1 MFFRLLSMQG
11 GGKVIA
17 NPSAFMESTVMGY
30 LISFVLG
37 VFVATV
43 GVSGVAT
50 ALDKVVQKTQ
60 VYMLENVK

>member
-1 MFFRLLSMQG
+1 
-11 GGKVIA
+11 
-17 NPSAFMESTVMGY
+17 MESIVMGY

-50 ALDKVVQKTQ
+50 ALDKAVQKTQ

>member
-1 MFFRLLSMQG
+1 MVWSLVPIPLCGR
-11 GGKVIA
+11 VNA
-17 NPSAFMESTVMGY
+17 NPSAVMESTFMGY